1 MNQQF
6 ETRYFKSV
14 GSELRVLP
22 TSNGQ
27 PAKFTGRAAAFNSP
41 SDDLGGFKEIIA
53 PGAFRDSLSKNGDIR
68 ALVGHDPDRLM
79 GRTSSGTLRL
89 TETLDGLHFE
99 NDIPDTSYARD
110 LVELARRGDIKG
122 MSFGFRVPK
131 GGDAW
136 AKGSDGRAV
145 RTLKSVDLG
154 EISYVANP
162 AYGSTGFSQR
172 DVYHVDDETRE
183 AARRCVAGSRPA
195 YERCQRMLALMELQS
210 RAA

>member
-79 GRTSSGTLRL
+79 GRTSRGTLRL

-145 RTLKSVDLG
+145 RTLKSVDLAR
-154 EISYVANP
+154 SAMSP
-162 AYGSTGFSQR
+162 
-172 DVYHVDDETRE
+172 TRPT
-183 AARRCVAGSRPA
+183 AARDSVSGTSTTWTTKPERRRGAAWPA
-195 YERCQRMLALMELQS
+195 VGQRTSGANGCWP
-210 RAA
+210 